1 MSLEEECAIC
11 YEPIDTLVYMTN
23 DTNQI
28 IIEGEN
34 SRLQCGHAYHTR
46 CILNSLQHRNV
57 CPLCN
62 TMSHMVVDYN
72 GVNWIDNRI
81 RLHGRCQEILAS
93 SKKEEK
99 VRESVKIHKEK
110 IKELNADRRVF
121 QKKVKEFKTELR
133 NEMNIENKIKEID
146 KIHSDGVRNLKNIVK
161 KKGSLFYGAIKV
173 IPKHRLIG
181 LIFGESMRFF
191 SWKKRT
197 FFI

>member
-23 DTNQI
+23 NTNQV

-46 CILNSLQHRNV
+46 CILNSLQHRSV

-62 TMSHMVVDYN
+62 TMNQMIDYN
-72 GVNWIDNRI
+72 GVNWMDNRI
-81 RLHGRCQEILAS
+81 RLHGRCQEILDS
-93 SKKEEK
+93 TRKEDK
-99 VRESVKIHKEK
+99 LRESVKIHKEK
-110 IKELNADRRVF
+110 MKELNGDRRNF
-121 QKKVKEFKTELR
+121 QRKVKEFKSELR
-133 NEMNIENKIKEID
+133 KEMNIENKIKELD
-146 KIHSDGVRNLKNIVK
+146 KIHSDGIRYLKNAVK
-161 KKGSLFYGAIKV
+161 KKGSLFYGAVKV
-173 IPKHRLIG
+173 IPKNRLIG
-181 LIFGESMRFF
+181 LLYGESMRFF

>member
-11 YEPIDTLVYMTN
+11 YETINTLVYTTN
-23 DTNQI
+23 NTNQV

-62 TMSHMVVDYN
+62 TMNQMIDYN
-72 GVNWIDNRI
+72 GVNWMDNRI
-81 RLHGRCQEILAS
+81 RLHGRCQEILENA
-93 SKKEEK
+93 KKEDK
-99 VRESVKIHKEK
+99 LRESVKIHKEK
-110 IKELNADRRVF
+110 MKELNGDRRNF
-121 QKKVKEFKTELR
+121 QRKVKEFKSELR
-133 NEMNIENKIKEID
+133 KEMNIENKIKELD
-146 KIHSDGVRNLKNIVK
+146 KIHSDGIRYLKNTVK
-161 KKGSLFYGAIKV
+161 KKGSLFYGAVRV
-173 IPKHRLIG
+173 IPKNRLIG

>member
-62 TMSHMVVDYN
+62 TMNQMIDYN
-72 GVNWIDNRI
+72 GVNWMDNRI
-81 RLHGRCQEILAS
+81 RLHGRCQEILENA
-93 SKKEEK
+93 KKEDK
-99 VRESVKIHKEK
+99 LRESVKIHKEK
-110 IKELNADRRVF
+110 MKELNGDRRNF
-121 QKKVKEFKTELR
+121 QRKVKEFKSELR
-133 NEMNIENKIKEID
+133 KEMNIENKIKELD
-146 KIHSDGVRNLKNIVK
+146 KIHSDGIRYLKNTVK
-161 KKGSLFYGAIKV
+161 KKGSLFYGAVRV
-173 IPKHRLIG
+173 IPKNRLIG